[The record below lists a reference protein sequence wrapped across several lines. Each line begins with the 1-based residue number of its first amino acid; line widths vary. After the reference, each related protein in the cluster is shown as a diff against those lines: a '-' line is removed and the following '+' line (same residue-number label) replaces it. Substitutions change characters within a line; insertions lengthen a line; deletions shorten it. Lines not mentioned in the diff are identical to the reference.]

1 MTELL
6 IILATGKIVQ
16 SAWTYGLKEKI
27 INNMSE
33 LEKQN
38 LIIDLREIN
47 WILENRPN
55 IMASEYVELSLSKR
69 EIIKRLYKA
78 GELKNL

>member
-1 MTELL
+1 
-6 IILATGKIVQ
+6 
-16 SAWTYGLKEKI
+16 
-27 INNMSE
+27 MSE

>member
-1 MTELL
+1 
-6 IILATGKIVQ
+6 
-16 SAWTYGLKEKI
+16 
-27 INNMSE
+27 MSE

-38 LIIDLREIN
+38 LIIDL
-47 WILENRPN
+47 
-55 IMASEYVELSLSKR
+55 SEYVELSLSKR